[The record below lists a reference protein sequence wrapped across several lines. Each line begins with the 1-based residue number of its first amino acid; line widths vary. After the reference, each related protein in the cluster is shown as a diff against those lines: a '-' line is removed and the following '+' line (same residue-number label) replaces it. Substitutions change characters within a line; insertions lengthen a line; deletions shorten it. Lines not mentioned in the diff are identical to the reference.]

1 MTLSPGLKYSD
12 CQKTLIISLGMH
24 EGAAAPSYLR
34 PGLAF
39 RPCPSFGRPRVR
51 GGESSILTPL
61 VALKRSLNP
70 PGRGSGSQTTF
81 ANLQPRKARP
91 SKSAAAACTQQGW
104 KPFGLPSRQRRPRT
118 AKSKILTP
126 RRRSGPSG
134 RFLYHFSSRPGPRFT
149 CPGFR
154 PCGAHVP
161 LAPLRVASTLGKSM
175 ICHR

>member
-1 MTLSPGLKYSD
+1 
-12 CQKTLIISLGMH
+12 MH

-34 PGLAF
+34 PGLAL